1 MTGPDTRPAPIPL
14 TLLTGFLGA
23 GKTTLLNRL
32 LKDEAL
38 SETVVIVNEF
48 GEVGLDHL
56 MIEGVEENMILLAS
70 GCLCCTIRDDLIVTL
85 EDLLRRRDNGRIA
98 PFQRVVIETTG
109 LADPAPILNVLIN
122 HPYLAMRFKLDGVV
136 TLVDAVNGMATLDAH
151 EEAVKQ
157 VVAADR
163 LILTKADLVSDEVE
177 LAPLR
182 DRLAALN
189 PGIALLKPDAA
200 AEALVGSGL
209 YDLAERPQMRGNGWR
224 MKTWARMIMITVM
237 LMTTIPDTPSRPSR
251 PSPSSRAP
259 SRREPARRQ
268 HPRLR
273 AHADAPIAQA
283 TFDLFWTLLRSTHGP
298 KLLRLKGLVNLAEHP
313 GQPLLVHAVQQILHP
328 PLLLEAWPDADHRS
342 RLVLIVRDID
352 PSVVERLWAAFLGQT
367 QRARGCGPQP
377 QRHGL
382 RREPPAPFLK
392 SSRPGIAPN
401 AAPCR
406 SGTSPRQ
413 DDPAQRRAGSYESDH
428 RFEGHCSG
436 RRHSPCRT
444 CAEPP
449 PGHSRHDRDP
459 PALRLRRD
467 SRGLD
472 GARRTG
478 D

>member
-1 MTGPDTRPAPIPL
+1 MTGPETRPTPIPL

-32 LKDEAL
+32 LKDPAL
-38 SETVVIVNEF
+38 AETVVIVNEF

-163 LILTKADLVSDEVE
+163 LILTKADLVADEAG

-189 PGIALLKPDAA
+189 PGIALLQPDAA
-200 AEALVGSGL
+200 AKALVGSGL
-209 YDLAERPQMRGNGWR
+209 YDLAERPQMLRQWLANEALGEADHHHGHGHAHDGHHGDSHHHDHGHDRHDVNR
-224 MKTWARMIMITVM
+224 HDASI
-237 LMTTIPDTPSRPSR
+237 
-251 PSPSSRAP
+251 RAF
-259 SRREPARRQ
+259 A
-268 HPRLR
+268 LT
-273 AHADAPIAQA
+273 ADAPIAQA

-328 PLLLEAWPDADHRS
+328 PLLLKAWPDADHRS

-367 QRARGCGPQP
+367 QRTE
-377 QRHGL
+377 L
-382 RREPPAPFLK
+382 R
-392 SSRPGIAPN
+392 
-401 AAPCR
+401 
-406 SGTSPRQ
+406 Q
-413 DDPAQRRAGSYESDH
+413 
-428 RFEGHCSG
+428 
-436 RRHSPCRT
+436 
-444 CAEPP
+444 
-449 PGHSRHDRDP
+449 GHS
-459 PALRLRRD
+459 AT
-467 SRGLD
+467 
-472 GARRTG
+472 A
-478 D
+478 